1 MREFESALAVIQQA
15 IHNEVAGQRF
25 YSDASFYC
33 LDPWAKDLFA
43 TLAREEE
50 EHTQLLLVEYQSL
63 ETKGQ
68 WIDPHVALLSDT
80 QVDITRF
87 TFPDDEPAQEL
98 FPSQGS
104 VDQTVDRRADD
115 LAALAFGIRMEQQA
129 IALYGE
135 QLDGNADAAA
145 QEAYRFLV
153 GEERRH
159 YGQLKD
165 QWERL
170 AGMPFE
176 EARKERSRL

>member
-1 MREFESALAVIQQA
+1 MQKFESALAVIQQA
-15 IHNEVAGQRF
+15 IHNEITGQRF

-50 EHTQLLLVEYQSL
+50 RHTQLLLVEYESL

-68 WIDPHVALLSDT
+68 WIDPDVAMLADT

-87 TFPDDEPAQEL
+87 TFPEDEPTQEL
-98 FPSQGS
+98 FPSQWS
-104 VDQTVDRRADD
+104 VSQAVDRRADD

-129 IALYGE
+129 IALYRE
-135 QLDGNADAAA
+135 QLEGNADAVA

-153 GEERRH
+153 EEEKRH

-170 AGMPFE
+170 AGIPFE
-176 EARKERSRL
+176 EA